1 MSISREEFQKRIAKY
16 VPESSAHWVTDHV
29 FNHGVGLT
37 IKKGRQSKL
46 GDYRAPFRHKGHR
59 ISINY
64 ELNPEEFLLTFIHEL
79 AHLLCFEQYKNK
91 VNPHGTEWK
100 RIYSQTLQEAI
111 TLGFFPQR
119 LLPHLNKHLNKP
131 GATSCSDPV
140 LRKALNPTE
149 NETVLHELETG
160 EVFKIGNMLF
170 EKGPLQRTRY
180 KCLNLLNQRHYLVQK
195 HAPVEKV
202 TAPNT

>member
-1 MSISREEFQKRIAKY
+1 MSISREEFQKRITKY
-16 VPESSAHWVTDHV
+16 VPESSAPWVTEQV
-29 FNHGVGLT
+29 FRYGVGLT

-46 GDYRAPFRHKGHR
+46 GDYRAPFRQKGHR
-59 ISINY
+59 ISINF
-64 ELNPEEFLLTFIHEL
+64 ELNAEEFLLTFIHEL
-79 AHLLCFEQYKNK
+79 AHLLCFEQHKNK
-91 VNPHGTEWK
+91 VNPHGNEWK

-111 TLGFFPQR
+111 NLGFFNPD
-119 LLPHLNKHLNKP
+119 LLPHLKRHLNKP

-140 LRKALNPTE
+140 LRKALNPGE
-149 NETVLHELETG
+149 KETVLHELETG

-180 KCLNLLNQRHYLVQK
+180 KCLNLTNQRHYLVQK

-202 TAPNT
+202 NSAYS